1 MGTTSWSIQDV
12 QLSLEKLRQSQWSI
26 EALCFHGHGNA
37 RMHTFRN
44 TGEGNLSFFDLYF
57 CYCYMLPSR
66 PGGRIGFACACMN
79 FRPITIFINYSFTK
93 AVCLIYPFSFQSYAS
108 SQQHKDYI
116 TFHEMIDASLDCF
129 MSLIHVN
136 FFCYIITILNVL

>member
-1 MGTTSWSIQDV
+1 MSTFYKFFALAGRLCIMGTTSWSIQDV

-37 RMHTFRN
+37 WMHTFRN

-66 PGGRIGFACACMN
+66 LLAQGCCIGFACACMN
-79 FRPITIFINYSFTK
+79 FCPITIFMNCSFTMI
-93 AVCLIYPFSFQSYAS
+93 VCLIYPFYFQSSAS
-108 SQQHKDYI
+108 SQQHIRSYV
-116 TFHEMIDASLDCF
+116 FP
-129 MSLIHVN
+129 
-136 FFCYIITILNVL
+136 